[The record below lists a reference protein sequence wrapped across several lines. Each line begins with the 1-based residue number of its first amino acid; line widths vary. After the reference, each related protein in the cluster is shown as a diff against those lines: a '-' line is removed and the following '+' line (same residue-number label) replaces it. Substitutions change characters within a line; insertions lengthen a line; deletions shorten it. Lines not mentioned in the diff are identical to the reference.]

1 MNPIEDLKLILSYFR
16 IMRKIKPSLI
26 ITYTIKPN
34 LYGGT
39 IARILNFAYVI
50 NVTGLGTI
58 FQNDGLLKKI
68 VILWYR
74 YASKRA
80 KVLFFEN
87 VGNKKEFL
95 EFDIVKNDKCC
106 VLHGAG
112 VNTNYYYMI
121 NQNNIT

>member
-58 FQNDGLLKKI
+58 FQNDGLLKKNCYFM
-68 VILWYR
+68 V
-74 YASKRA
+74 
-80 KVLFFEN
+80 
-87 VGNKKEFL
+87 
-95 EFDIVKNDKCC
+95 
-106 VLHGAG
+106 
-112 VNTNYYYMI
+112 
-121 NQNNIT
+121 